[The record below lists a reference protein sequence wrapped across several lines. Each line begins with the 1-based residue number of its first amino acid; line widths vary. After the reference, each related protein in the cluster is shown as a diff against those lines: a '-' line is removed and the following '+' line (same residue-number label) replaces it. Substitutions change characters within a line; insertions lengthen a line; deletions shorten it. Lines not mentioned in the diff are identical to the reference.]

1 MTNRTQNR
9 RGLAALIPTDGANR
23 SRDDRPLVVD
33 AGPPETTAPRVQSTV
48 LPAAVAGLELVS
60 VRPLQ
65 VVPNPK
71 QPRTEF
77 DPDALTELAQSLG
90 DVGFLQP
97 IVVRRIGSPTDTD
110 QRYELV
116 AGERRWRASQIAE
129 LETIP
134 AIVRST
140 DDDALLRD
148 ALLEN
153 LQRVALNPLEEA
165 AAYDQLLADFGGT
178 HDELARKLGRSRPQV
193 SNTLRLLKLPIA
205 VQRRVAAGVLSAGH
219 ARALLSLDDEK
230 SMDVLA
236 KRVIAEGISVRALE
250 ELVTIDQPKKKA
262 PRKQS
267 AARTPIELQAVADR
281 IGDALETRVSITASK
296 SKGRISIEF
305 ADVDDLHRIVG
316 LIDPSVITTD
326 DQ

>member
-1 MTNRTQNR
+1 MTNRTSNR
-9 RGLAALIPTDGANR
+9 RGLAALIPTDGTSR
-23 SRDDRPLVVD
+23 PRDDRPRVID
-33 AGPPETTAPRVQSTV
+33 SGPPETTAPLVTSSNA
-48 LPAAVAGLELVS
+48 PAQVAGLELVS

-97 IVVRRIGSPTDTD
+97 IVVRRIGSATDVD
-110 QRYELV
+110 QRFELV
-116 AGERRWRASQIAE
+116 AGERRWRASQLAE

-178 HDELARKLGRSRPQV
+178 HEELARKLGRSRPQV
-193 SNTLRLLKLPIA
+193 SNTLRLLKLPTA

-219 ARALLSLDDEK
+219 ARALLSLEDEQT
-230 SMDVLA
+230 MDVLA

-250 ELVTIDQPKKKA
+250 ELVTIDQPKKKPA
-262 PRKQS
+262 RKK
-267 AARTPIELQAVADR
+267 ATGRTPVELQAVADR
-281 IGDALETRVSITASK
+281 IGDALETRVQISATKA
-296 SKGRISIEF
+296 KGRISIEF
-305 ADVDDLHRIVG
+305 ADVEDLHRIVG
-316 LIDPSVITTD
+316 LIDPSVIEK
-326 DQ
+326 

>member
-1 MTNRTQNR
+1 MTNRTSNR
-9 RGLAALIPTDGANR
+9 RGLAALIPTDGTNR
-23 SRDDRPLVVD
+23 PRDDRPRVID
-33 AGPPETTAPRVQSTV
+33 SGPPETTAPLVTSSNA
-48 LPAAVAGLELVS
+48 PAQVAGLELVS

-97 IVVRRIGSPTDTD
+97 IVVRRIGSATDVD
-110 QRYELV
+110 QRFELV
-116 AGERRWRASQIAE
+116 AGERRWRASQLAE

-178 HDELARKLGRSRPQV
+178 HEELARKLGRSRPQV
-193 SNTLRLLKLPIA
+193 SNTLRLLKLPTA

-219 ARALLSLDDEK
+219 ARALLSLEDEQT
-230 SMDVLA
+230 MDVLA

-250 ELVTIDQPKKKA
+250 ELVTIDQPQKK
-262 PRKQS
+262 PGRKKS
-267 AARTPIELQAVADR
+267 TGRTPVELQAVADR
-281 IGDALETRVSITASK
+281 IGDALETRVQISATK

-305 ADVDDLHRIVG
+305 ADVEDLHRIVG
-316 LIDPSVITTD
+316 LIDPSVIEK
-326 DQ
+326 

>member
-23 SRDDRPLVVD
+23 SRDDRPRVVD

-116 AGERRWRASQIAE
+116 AGN
-129 LETIP
+129 
-134 AIVRST
+134 V
-140 DDDALLRD
+140 
-148 ALLEN
+148 
-153 LQRVALNPLEEA
+153 
-165 AAYDQLLADFGGT
+165 G
-178 HDELARKLGRSRPQV
+178 
-193 SNTLRLLKLPIA
+193 
-205 VQRRVAAGVLSAGH
+205 GVLHRLPNWKPSRRSLGP
-219 ARALLSLDDEK
+219 RTTMLSC
-230 SMDVLA
+230 
-236 KRVIAEGISVRALE
+236 
-250 ELVTIDQPKKKA
+250 VTPFW
-262 PRKQS
+262 
-267 AARTPIELQAVADR
+267 RTCN
-281 IGDALETRVSITASK
+281 VS
-296 SKGRISIEF
+296 R
-305 ADVDDLHRIVG
+305 
-316 LIDPSVITTD
+316 
-326 DQ
+326 

>member
-23 SRDDRPLVVD
+23 SRDDRPRVVD

-110 QRYELV
+110 QQTETTMTQPADSPV
-116 AGERRWRASQIAE
+116 ADTQPSNSILDKANTNLTKAQTT
-129 LETIP
+129 L
-134 AIVRST
+134 
-140 DDDALLRD
+140 DALT
-148 ALLEN
+148 N
-153 LQRVALNPLEEA
+153 
-165 AAYDQLLADFGGT
+165 
-178 HDELARKLGRSRPQV
+178 V
-193 SNTLRLLKLPIA
+193 S
-205 VQRRVAAGVLSAGH
+205 
-219 ARALLSLDDEK
+219 
-230 SMDVLA
+230 
-236 KRVIAEGISVRALE
+236 
-250 ELVTIDQPKKKA
+250 
-262 PRKQS
+262 KQS
-267 AARTPIELQAVADR
+267 FIA
-281 IGDALETRVSITASK
+281 
-296 SKGRISIEF
+296 
-305 ADVDDLHRIVG
+305 
-316 LIDPSVITTD
+316 SVITKFGGWLTMLGAVLLD
-326 DQ
+326 NWEIAVCAGIIILAGLIYLHYSRKRAHERTMVILER